1 MRLHARIAA
10 IVVVALAS
18 FPAFAQQ
25 SGNDTSNSSNANS
38 SASSSSASSKISA
51 KDQQFLKKLAMGNEA
66 EIELGQLAQDKASNQ
81 AVKDFGKRMVDD
93 HTKAKDQMQQLASKE
108 NIDLPSKPAP
118 KEAAE
123 KAGLEKLSGAQF
135 DRAYMRHMV
144 MDHRKDVNEVK
155 NENAMTKNQDV
166 KQLTNQ
172 LLPTL
177 QDHLQNAEQV
187 NSQVNGSALK
197 TGSKAGNAMA
207 ESTPKK

>member
-1 MRLHARIAA
+1 MNLQKVVLRAA
-10 IVVVALAS
+10 MPLALSAAMA

-25 SGNDTSNSSNANS
+25 SGSDANNSS
-38 SASSSSASSKISA
+38 SADSSASSKISA

-123 KAGLEKLSGAQF
+123 KARLEKLSGAQF

-155 NENAMTKNQDV
+155 NENVMTKNQDV
-166 KQLTNQ
+166 KQLTSQ